1 MTFCQTFSSL
11 KTGKLFD
18 YAGTKFYLVNNKN
31 IYIMKEKM
39 EEGKVNINENE
50 DVNQNEVHEESKSK
64 KSKKNKNDK
73 QYEELNE
80 KYDKL
85 NDEYLRLFA
94 EFDNYRK
101 RTAKEKIELSK
112 TAAES
117 IMVDLLPILDDFERA
132 LQTME
137 NKETDANYEGVLLIY
152 NKFKRTLEQKGL
164 EEINA
169 KDTVFDTDEHEAL
182 TNVPVADETQKGK
195 VIDVIQKGYK
205 LNGKVIRYARVVV
218 GC

>member
-1 MTFCQTFSSL
+1 
-11 KTGKLFD
+11 
-18 YAGTKFYLVNNKN
+18 
-31 IYIMKEKM
+31 M
-39 EEGKVNINENE
+39 EEGKVNVNESQE
-50 DVNQNEVHEESKSK
+50 DVNKQNEIHEEESKGRRNKRS
-64 KSKKNKNDK
+64 KNDK
-73 QYEELNE
+73 QLDELKEKNEELN
-80 KYDKL
+80 DK
-85 NDEYLRLFA
+85 YLRLFS

-112 TAAES
+112 TASES

-169 KDTVFDTDEHEAL
+169 KDAVFDTDEHEAL
-182 TNVPVADETQKGK
+182 TNVPVADESQKGK
-195 VIDVIQKGYK
+195 VLDVIQKGYK

-218 GC
+218 GG

>member
-1 MTFCQTFSSL
+1 
-11 KTGKLFD
+11 
-18 YAGTKFYLVNNKN
+18 
-31 IYIMKEKM
+31 M
-39 EEGKVNINENE
+39 EENMRENVNINESQE
-50 DVNQNEVHEESKSK
+50 DINKQNEVHEEEPKGRK
-64 KSKKNKNDK
+64 HKRNKNDK
-73 QYEELNE
+73 QVEELKE
-80 KYDKL
+80 KYDEL
-85 NDEYLRLFA
+85 NDKYLRLFS

-112 TAAES
+112 TASES

-137 NKETDANYEGVLLIY
+137 NKETDANYEGVVLIY

-169 KDTVFDTDEHEAL
+169 KDAVFDTDEHEAL
-182 TNVPVADETQKGK
+182 TNVPVTDEAQKGK
-195 VIDVIQKGYK
+195 VLDVIQKGYK

-218 GC
+218 GG

>member
-1 MTFCQTFSSL
+1 ME
-11 KTGKLFD
+11 
-18 YAGTKFYLVNNKN
+18 
-31 IYIMKEKM
+31 EKM
-39 EEGKVNINENE
+39 EGKVNIDENEN
-50 DVNQNEVHEESKSK
+50 VNNNEIHEEESKGKKCK
-64 KSKKNKNDK
+64 KSKNDK
-73 QYEELNE
+73 QLEELQE
-80 KYDKL
+80 KYDEV
-85 NDEYLRLFA
+85 NDKYLRLFS

-112 TAAES
+112 TASES

-137 NKETDANYEGVLLIY
+137 NKETDANYEGVVLIY

-169 KDTVFDTDEHEAL
+169 KDAVFDTDEHEAL
-182 TNVPVADETQKGK
+182 TNVPVTDESQKGK
-195 VIDVIQKGYK
+195 VLDVIQKGYK

-218 GC
+218 GG

>member
-1 MTFCQTFSSL
+1 MISL
-11 KTGKLFD
+11 GRLTLLKKI
-18 YAGTKFYLVNNKN
+18 N
-31 IYIMKEKM
+31 IYIMEEKM
-39 EEGKVNINENE
+39 EEGKVNINESQE
-50 DVNQNEVHEESKSK
+50 DVNQQNAIHEEESKGRRNK
-64 KSKKNKNDK
+64 RNKNDK
-73 QYEELNE
+73 QIEELTE
-80 KYDKL
+80 KYDEL
-85 NDEYLRLFA
+85 NDKYLRLFS

-112 TAAES
+112 TASES

-169 KDTVFDTDEHEAL
+169 KDATFDTDEHEAL
-182 TNVPVADETQKGK
+182 TNVPVTDESQKGK
-195 VIDVIQKGYK
+195 VLDVIQKGYK

-218 GC
+218 GG

>member
-1 MTFCQTFSSL
+1 
-11 KTGKLFD
+11 
-18 YAGTKFYLVNNKN
+18 
-31 IYIMKEKM
+31 M
-39 EEGKVNINENE
+39 EENIKDNVNINDNQE
-50 DVNQNEVHEESKSK
+50 DVNKKNEIHEEEPKGK
-64 KSKKNKNDK
+64 KNKRNKNDK
-73 QYEELNE
+73 QAEELKE
-80 KYDKL
+80 KYDEL
-85 NDEYLRLFA
+85 NDKYLRLFS

-112 TAAES
+112 TASES
-117 IMVDLLPILDDFERA
+117 IMVDLLPVLDDFERA

-169 KDTVFDTDEHEAL
+169 KEAVFDTDEHEAL
-182 TNVPVADETQKGK
+182 TNVPVTDENLKGR
-195 VIDVIQKGYK
+195 VLDVIQKGYK

-218 GC
+218 GGWLAV

>member
-1 MTFCQTFSSL
+1 
-11 KTGKLFD
+11 
-18 YAGTKFYLVNNKN
+18 
-31 IYIMKEKM
+31 M
-39 EEGKVNINENE
+39 EENMKDNVNINENQA
-50 DVNQNEVHEESKSK
+50 DVNVKNEVHEEEPKGRRNK
-64 KSKKNKNDK
+64 RNKNDK
-73 QYEELNE
+73 QVEELKE
-80 KYDKL
+80 KYDEL
-85 NDEYLRLFA
+85 NDKYLRLFS

-112 TAAES
+112 TASES

-137 NKETDANYEGVLLIY
+137 NKETDANYEGVMLIY

-169 KDTVFDTDEHEAL
+169 KDAVFDTDEHEAL
-182 TNVPVADETQKGK
+182 TNVPVTDESQKGK
-195 VIDVIQKGYK
+195 VLDVIQKGYK

-218 GC
+218 GG

>member
-1 MTFCQTFSSL
+1 MTFCQIFSSL
-11 KTGKLFD
+11 KNGKLFD
-18 YAGTKFYLVNNKN
+18 DAEAYLFSSINKN
-31 IYIMKEKM
+31 KYIMEEKM
-39 EEGKVNINENE
+39 EGKVNIDENEN
-50 DVNQNEVHEESKSK
+50 VNNNEIHEEESKGKKCK
-64 KSKKNKNDK
+64 KSKNDK
-73 QYEELNE
+73 QLEELQE
-80 KYDKL
+80 KYDEL
-85 NDEYLRLFA
+85 NDKYLRLFS

-112 TAAES
+112 TASES

-137 NKETDANYEGVLLIY
+137 NKETDANYEGVVLIY

-169 KDTVFDTDEHEAL
+169 KDAVFDTDEHEAL
-182 TNVPVADETQKGK
+182 TNVPVTDESQKGK
-195 VIDVIQKGYK
+195 VLDVIQKGYK

-218 GC
+218 GG

>member
-1 MTFCQTFSSL
+1 
-11 KTGKLFD
+11 
-18 YAGTKFYLVNNKN
+18 
-31 IYIMKEKM
+31 M
-39 EEGKVNINENE
+39 EENIKDNVNISENQE
-50 DVNQNEVHEESKSK
+50 DVNKKNEIHEEEPKSK
-64 KSKKNKNDK
+64 RSKKNKNDK
-73 QYEELNE
+73 QLEELTE
-80 KYDKL
+80 KYDEL
-85 NDEYLRLFA
+85 NDKYLRLFS

-112 TAAES
+112 TASES

-137 NKETDANYEGVLLIY
+137 NKDTDANYEGVMLIY
-152 NKFKRTLEQKGL
+152 NKFKRVLEQKGL

-169 KDTVFDTDEHEAL
+169 QGAVFDTDEHEAL

-195 VIDVIQKGYK
+195 VLDVIQKGYK

-218 GC
+218 GG